1 MSSFYRLKKYLCY
14 QWQAKSK
21 YYLHSPFAYQFY
33 LQVLSSKSNS
43 SLSPINNLR
52 RQLSKNNS
60 TIQLTD
66 FGAGHV
72 SSRTISSLE
81 KNVAVR
87 KKHGALLYNLV
98 RYFKSENIL
107 EIGTSIGL
115 SSSYLALANSGA
127 KIISLE
133 GSERLID
140 IARQNH
146 AQLHIQNVDIMAG
159 NFNDTLAAAIQK
171 LPALDLVLFDGN
183 HTREATLRYFH
194 ECLKNAHE
202 HSVFIFDDI
211 YWSPGMTQAWEQI
224 KANEKITI
232 TIDVYQYGI
241 CFFTKEKLAKE
252 NFVLRY

>member
-1 MSSFYRLKKYLCY
+1 MSSYFRFKKYLCY

-33 LQVLSSKSNS
+33 MQVLSPAGSS
-43 SLSPINNLR
+43 SLAPVTRLR
-52 RQLSKNNS
+52 KQLSKDNHTLRIS
-60 TIQLTD
+60 D
-66 FGAGHV
+66 FGTGNI
-72 SSRTISSLE
+72 SSRTISSIE
-81 KNVAVR
+81 RNVAVR
-87 KKHGALLYNLV
+87 KKYGTLLYHLV
-98 RYFKSENIL
+98 RYFKSQYIL

-115 SSSYLALANSGA
+115 SSSYLALANPEA

-133 GSERLID
+133 GAEELID
-140 IARQNH
+140 MAHKNH
-146 AQLHIQNVDIMAG
+146 AQLHINNVEIMPG
-159 NFNDTLAAAIQK
+159 NFNDTLSAAIQK
-171 LPALDLVLFDGN
+171 LPRLDVVLFDGN

-211 YWSPGMTQAWEQI
+211 YWSEDMNEAWEQI
-224 KANEKITI
+224 KANEKVTI

>member
-1 MSSFYRLKKYLCY
+1 MSSYFRFKKYLSY

-33 LQVLSSKSNS
+33 LQVLSSASSS
-43 SLSPINNLR
+43 SLAPVGRLR
-52 RQLSKNNS
+52 EQLSNDNR
-60 TIQLTD
+60 TVCITD
-66 FGAGHV
+66 FGTGNI
-72 SSRTISSLE
+72 SSRTISSIE
-81 KNVAVR
+81 RNVAVR
-87 KKHGALLYNLV
+87 KKYGTLLYHVV

-115 SSSYLALANSGA
+115 SSSYLALANPAA

-133 GSERLID
+133 GAAELID
-140 IARQNH
+140 IARTNH
-146 AQLHIQNVDIMAG
+146 AQLHINNVEILPG
-159 NFNDTLAAAIQK
+159 NFNDTLSVAIQK
-171 LPALDLVLFDGN
+171 LPRLDVVLFDGN
-183 HTREATLRYFH
+183 HTREATLRYFQ
-194 ECLKNAHE
+194 ECLKHAHE

-211 YWSPGMTQAWEQI
+211 YWSEEMNEAWQEI

-241 CFFTKEKLAKE
+241 CFFVKEKLAKE